1 MINKIKKIIG
11 NHLLSQNDWMQSD
24 LINHKNKI
32 VIIEIS
38 GFKTIFKVKEDG
50 QVEMINDSKDYDCK
64 IKLTINDLI
73 GQLVNNKNG
82 KISIEG
88 DIELANKISQVLRK
102 IEWDLEEDL
111 AKYIGDIPAIRTTKA
126 LKKIKNTTKENI
138 KTLTSSLIEYWQEE
152 NKILAKTRDVEMFN
166 KKIDTIVEDTER
178 VEARINNI
186 IISKKI

>member
-1 MINKIKKIIG
+1 VINKIKKIIG

-38 GFKTIFKVKEDG
+38 GFKTIFKVKGDG

-64 IKLTINDLI
+64 IKLTVNDLI

-111 AKYIGDIPAIRTTKA
+111 AKYIGDIPAIQTTKA

-152 NKILAKTRDVEMFN
+152 NKILAKARDVEMFN

>member
-38 GFKTIFKVKEDG
+38 GFKTIFKVKGDG

-64 IKLTINDLI
+64 IKLTVNDLI

-82 KISIEG
+82 KINIEG

>member
-38 GFKTIFKVKEDG
+38 GFKTIFKVKGDG

-64 IKLTINDLI
+64 IKLTVNDLI

-111 AKYIGDIPAIRTTKA
+111 AKYIGDIPAIQTTKA

>member
-111 AKYIGDIPAIRTTKA
+111 AKYIGDIPAIQTTKA

>member
-111 AKYIGDIPAIRTTKA
+111 AKYIGDIPAIHTTKA

>member
-1 MINKIKKIIG
+1 VINKIKKIIG

-38 GFKTIFKVKEDG
+38 GFKTIFKVKGDG

-64 IKLTINDLI
+64 IKLTVNDLI

-111 AKYIGDIPAIRTTKA
+111 AKYIGDIPAIQTTKA

>member
-1 MINKIKKIIG
+1 VINKIKKIIG

-82 KISIEG
+82 KIGIEG

-111 AKYIGDIPAIRTTKA
+111 AKYIGDIPAIHTTKA

>member
-38 GFKTIFKVKEDG
+38 GFKTIFKVKGDG

-64 IKLTINDLI
+64 IKLTVNDLI

>member
-38 GFKTIFKVKEDG
+38 GFKTIFKVKGDG

-64 IKLTINDLI
+64 IKLTVNDLI

-82 KISIEG
+82 KIGIEG